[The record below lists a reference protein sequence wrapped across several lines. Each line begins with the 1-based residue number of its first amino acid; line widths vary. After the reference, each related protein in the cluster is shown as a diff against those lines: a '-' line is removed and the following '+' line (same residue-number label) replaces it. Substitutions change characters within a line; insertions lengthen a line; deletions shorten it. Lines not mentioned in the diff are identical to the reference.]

1 MRRILSGAPRPAPHL
16 ALTAALPVVL
26 AVVVGLLTWVAP
38 AALAHSGLADGS
50 PGPGDA
56 VAPGGE
62 TVGLE
67 FTGVDPDGEHTIA
80 LLDAEDRAL
89 GTGPAEPAGDTVV
102 CARVAPMETGIH
114 AVEYSVTSDDGHT
127 VQGRYEF
134 EVTADGEAPA
144 DLGCDP
150 AQLAAPDDQEAGDQ
164 ESLGLDTGGVAGWIW
179 WALGAA
185 LVVSALLAVAAI
197 VRSRSAE

>member
-1 MRRILSGAPRPAPHL
+1 MRRLLSSTPRLAPHL
-16 ALTAALPVVL
+16 VLAAAL
-26 AVVVGLLTWVAP
+26 AVVVGLLTWAAP

-62 TVGLE
+62 TIGLE
-67 FTGVDPDGEHTIA
+67 FTGVDPEGEHTIA
-80 LLDAEDRAL
+80 LLDAEDEAL
-89 GTGPAEPAGDTVV
+89 GTGAAEPHGDTVV

-150 AQLAAPDDQEAGDQ
+150 AQLAAPDDQEA
-164 ESLGLDTGGVAGWIW
+164 LGLDTGGVAGWVW